1 MNDRGEIGVGTVA
14 LVILAVIF
22 LASIAYWATGH
33 VIPVMGEKVQEAE
46 EWVEGVALECN
57 DMPIIDADECAEA
70 GIKDCK
76 QSDDIDDYST
86 YAVRIPVETEY
97 WVDVNISVDETWA
110 DDPAHRDTNHAHA
123 CSFND
128 PDEYPPHEYRP
139 LIFEF
144 SIGDAVGTYEVSP
157 DTPDGTELNV
167 SIYLGVVD
175 PGNNNLRWRIV
186 TDWHDVGAADPDCNA
201 ADDLPLDPFGD
212 VNRQGY
218 LAEDKIKIYCE
229 LFEGEE

>member
-1 MNDRGEIGVGTVA
+1 MYKRGQIGIGTVA

-22 LASIAYWATGH
+22 IAAIAYWATGH

-46 EWVEGVALECN
+46 DWIEGVALECN
-57 DMPIIDADECAEA
+57 DMPIIDSSQCAEA
-70 GIKDCK
+70 AIKTCT
-76 QSDDIDDYST
+76 QSDDINDYST

-97 WVDVNISVDETWA
+97 WLDVNISVDQDWPDLA
-110 DDPAHRDTNHAHA
+110 ANRDSDAASA
-123 CSFND
+123 CSEND

-167 SIYLGVVD
+167 SVYLGVVD
-175 PGNNNLRWRIV
+175 PGSNNLKWRIV
-186 TDWHDVGAADPDCNA
+186 TDWYESNPDPDCVA
-201 ADDLPLDPFGD
+201 EVPTGCAGEDC
-212 VNRQGY
+212 NRRGT
-218 LAEDKIKIYCE
+218 LLRDKIKIYCE
-229 LFEGEE
+229 LFEEGDE